1 MKRTLALVLATVA
14 LTSCDGSPPPGR
26 QFAVSATGM
35 TYEAQ
40 PDSFDGT
47 DKLTWDVDV
56 ESAYVRYDGT
66 ALTHGTVQVTF
77 LDAAGAVVLHTSIAA
92 GQGAPQSSPT
102 NQGKAGPW
110 TIRLD
115 YNSATGTVAFNAA
128 PAH

>member
-1 MKRTLALVLATVA
+1 MKHALAISVAVLALAG
-14 LTSCDGSPPPGR
+14 CDGSPPPGR
-26 QFAVSATGM
+26 QVSVSATGM

-40 PDSFDGT
+40 PQSFDGT

-66 ALTHGTVQVTF
+66 ALTQGTVQVTF

-92 GQGAPQSSPT
+92 GPAPASGPT
-102 NQGKAGPW
+102 NQGKPGPW
-110 TIRLD
+110 TVRLD
-115 YNSATGTVAFNAA
+115 YSNASGTVAFSAA